1 MRQSRGIMEKVTKV
15 LVKSL
20 IVNILLTLTKFVFGI
35 IYKSKVLVADGI
47 HSLSDLATDV
57 VSIYGSKLSL
67 KPADNEHPYGH
78 GKIEYLTSIVIGAVI
93 LALALSLLGNSLNAK
108 NTIASNMVLYVTIF
122 TILAKYLISRYI
134 LSKGVKYKSNLLI
147 ASGKESRSDVISSAI
162 VIVTYFLSK
171 LSSYSKIFLYSDTIG
186 TFIIGLIIL
195 KTAYRILKENIV
207 SILGEIEQDEEYLDK
222 IREIIL
228 ENSEVVNIEEL
239 NIIKYGHYYQANI
252 TINMD
257 SDVTLEDAVMNEEIF
272 GPIIP
277 VIKYKNMEDIKY
289 YISHHKNP
297 LALYVFSEDENF
309 FEDIINRFSFGGGCV
324 NDTISHVASA
334 YLPFG
339 GIGSSGMGNYHGKA
353 SFDTFTHTK
362 SIVKK
367 STKIDLKLVFPP
379 YKDKIKLIKK
389 VMK

>member
-47 HSLSDLATDV
+47 HSLSDLATDI

-67 KPADNEHPYGH
+67 KPADTEHPYGH
-78 GKIEYLTSIVIGAVI
+78 GKIEYLTSIVVGAVI

-108 NTIASNMVLYVTIF
+108 TTITSNMVLYVTIF

-207 SILGEIEQDEEYLDK
+207 SILGESEQDEEYLDK
-222 IREIIL
+222 IRKIIL

-257 SDVTLEDAVMNEEIF
+257 SDVTLEDARVVSNR
-272 GPIIP
+272 
-277 VIKYKNMEDIKY
+277 IKK
-289 YISHHKNP
+289 
-297 LALYVFSEDENF
+297 
-309 FEDIINRFSFGGGCV
+309 
-324 NDTISHVASA
+324 
-334 YLPFG
+334 
-339 GIGSSGMGNYHGKA
+339 
-353 SFDTFTHTK
+353 
-362 SIVKK
+362 
-367 STKIDLKLVFPP
+367 
-379 YKDKIKLIKK
+379 KLINKK
-389 VMK
+389 TRISYAKISINPYME

>member
-1 MRQSRGIMEKVTKV
+1 MRQSRDIMEKATKV

-20 IVNILLTLTKFVFGI
+20 IVNILLTLTKFVFGL

-108 NTIASNMVLYVTIF
+108 TTIISNMVLYVTIF

-134 LSKGVKYKSNLLI
+134 LSKGVKYKSNLLV

-257 SDVTLEDAVMNEEIF
+257 SDVTLEDACLVSDR
-272 GPIIP
+272 
-277 VIKYKNMEDIKY
+277 IKK
-289 YISHHKNP
+289 
-297 LALYVFSEDENF
+297 
-309 FEDIINRFSFGGGCV
+309 
-324 NDTISHVASA
+324 
-334 YLPFG
+334 
-339 GIGSSGMGNYHGKA
+339 
-353 SFDTFTHTK
+353 
-362 SIVKK
+362 
-367 STKIDLKLVFPP
+367 
-379 YKDKIKLIKK
+379 KLINKK
-389 VMK
+389 TRISYAKISINPYME

>member
-1 MRQSRGIMEKVTKV
+1 MEKATKV

-47 HSLSDLATDV
+47 HSLSDLATDI

-162 VIVTYFLSK
+162 VIITYFLSK

-257 SDVTLEDAVMNEEIF
+257 SDVTLEDACLVSDR
-272 GPIIP
+272 
-277 VIKYKNMEDIKY
+277 IKK
-289 YISHHKNP
+289 
-297 LALYVFSEDENF
+297 
-309 FEDIINRFSFGGGCV
+309 
-324 NDTISHVASA
+324 
-334 YLPFG
+334 
-339 GIGSSGMGNYHGKA
+339 
-353 SFDTFTHTK
+353 
-362 SIVKK
+362 
-367 STKIDLKLVFPP
+367 
-379 YKDKIKLIKK
+379 KLINKK
-389 VMK
+389 TRISYAKISINPYME

>member
-1 MRQSRGIMEKVTKV
+1 MRQSRDIMEKATKV

-20 IVNILLTLTKFVFGI
+20 IVNILLTLTKFVFGL

-47 HSLSDLATDV
+47 HSLSDLATDI

-67 KPADNEHPYGH
+67 KPADTEHPYGH
-78 GKIEYLTSIVIGAVI
+78 GKIEYLTSIVVGAVI

-134 LSKGVKYKSNLLI
+134 LSKGVKYKSNLLV

-162 VIVTYFLSK
+162 VIITYFLSK

-257 SDVTLEDAVMNEEIF
+257 SDVTLEDACLVSNR
-272 GPIIP
+272 
-277 VIKYKNMEDIKY
+277 IKK
-289 YISHHKNP
+289 
-297 LALYVFSEDENF
+297 
-309 FEDIINRFSFGGGCV
+309 
-324 NDTISHVASA
+324 
-334 YLPFG
+334 
-339 GIGSSGMGNYHGKA
+339 
-353 SFDTFTHTK
+353 
-362 SIVKK
+362 
-367 STKIDLKLVFPP
+367 
-379 YKDKIKLIKK
+379 KLINKK
-389 VMK
+389 TRISYAKISINPYME

>member
-20 IVNILLTLTKFVFGI
+20 IVNILLTLTKFVFGL

-134 LSKGVKYKSNLLI
+134 LSKGVKYKSNLLV

-162 VIVTYFLSK
+162 VIITYFLSK

-195 KTAYRILKENIV
+195 KSAYRILKENIV
-207 SILGEIEQDEEYLDK
+207 SILVDIEQDEEYLDK
-222 IREIIL
+222 IRERIL

-257 SDVTLEDAVMNEEIF
+257 SDVTLEDACLVSDR
-272 GPIIP
+272 
-277 VIKYKNMEDIKY
+277 IKK
-289 YISHHKNP
+289 
-297 LALYVFSEDENF
+297 
-309 FEDIINRFSFGGGCV
+309 
-324 NDTISHVASA
+324 
-334 YLPFG
+334 
-339 GIGSSGMGNYHGKA
+339 
-353 SFDTFTHTK
+353 
-362 SIVKK
+362 
-367 STKIDLKLVFPP
+367 
-379 YKDKIKLIKK
+379 KLINQKTRISYAK
-389 VMK
+389 ISINPYME

>member
-1 MRQSRGIMEKVTKV
+1 MEKVTKV

-20 IVNILLTLTKFVFGI
+20 IVNILLTLTKFVFGL

-67 KPADNEHPYGH
+67 KPADTEHPYGH

-134 LSKGVKYKSNLLI
+134 LSKGVKYKSNLLV

-257 SDVTLEDAVMNEEIF
+257 SNVTLEDACLVSNR
-272 GPIIP
+272 
-277 VIKYKNMEDIKY
+277 IKK
-289 YISHHKNP
+289 
-297 LALYVFSEDENF
+297 
-309 FEDIINRFSFGGGCV
+309 
-324 NDTISHVASA
+324 
-334 YLPFG
+334 
-339 GIGSSGMGNYHGKA
+339 
-353 SFDTFTHTK
+353 
-362 SIVKK
+362 
-367 STKIDLKLVFPP
+367 
-379 YKDKIKLIKK
+379 KLINKK
-389 VMK
+389 TRISYAKISINPYME

>member
-47 HSLSDLATDV
+47 HSLSDLATDI

-78 GKIEYLTSIVIGAVI
+78 GKIEYLTSIVVGAVI

-108 NTIASNMVLYVTIF
+108 TTITSNMVLYVTIF

-257 SDVTLEDAVMNEEIF
+257 SDVTLEDACLVSNR
-272 GPIIP
+272 
-277 VIKYKNMEDIKY
+277 IKK
-289 YISHHKNP
+289 
-297 LALYVFSEDENF
+297 
-309 FEDIINRFSFGGGCV
+309 
-324 NDTISHVASA
+324 
-334 YLPFG
+334 
-339 GIGSSGMGNYHGKA
+339 
-353 SFDTFTHTK
+353 
-362 SIVKK
+362 
-367 STKIDLKLVFPP
+367 
-379 YKDKIKLIKK
+379 KLINKK
-389 VMK
+389 TRISYAKISINPYME

>member
-1 MRQSRGIMEKVTKV
+1 MEKVTKV

-134 LSKGVKYKSNLLI
+134 LSKGVKYKSNLLV

-162 VIVTYFLSK
+162 VIITYFLSK

-257 SDVTLEDAVMNEEIF
+257 SDVTLEDACLVSNR
-272 GPIIP
+272 
-277 VIKYKNMEDIKY
+277 IKK
-289 YISHHKNP
+289 
-297 LALYVFSEDENF
+297 
-309 FEDIINRFSFGGGCV
+309 
-324 NDTISHVASA
+324 
-334 YLPFG
+334 
-339 GIGSSGMGNYHGKA
+339 
-353 SFDTFTHTK
+353 
-362 SIVKK
+362 
-367 STKIDLKLVFPP
+367 
-379 YKDKIKLIKK
+379 KLINKK
-389 VMK
+389 TRISYAKISINPYME

>member
-47 HSLSDLATDV
+47 HSLSDLATDI

-67 KPADNEHPYGH
+67 KPADTEHPYGH

-108 NTIASNMVLYVTIF
+108 TTITSNMVLYVTIF

-162 VIVTYFLSK
+162 VIITYFLSK

-207 SILGEIEQDEEYLDK
+207 SILGESEQDEEYLDK

-257 SDVTLEDAVMNEEIF
+257 SNVTLEDARVVSNR
-272 GPIIP
+272 
-277 VIKYKNMEDIKY
+277 IKK
-289 YISHHKNP
+289 
-297 LALYVFSEDENF
+297 
-309 FEDIINRFSFGGGCV
+309 
-324 NDTISHVASA
+324 
-334 YLPFG
+334 
-339 GIGSSGMGNYHGKA
+339 
-353 SFDTFTHTK
+353 
-362 SIVKK
+362 
-367 STKIDLKLVFPP
+367 
-379 YKDKIKLIKK
+379 KLINKK
-389 VMK
+389 TRISYAKISINPYME

>member
-47 HSLSDLATDV
+47 HSLSDLATDI

-93 LALALSLLGNSLNAK
+93 LALALSLLGNSLNTK

-257 SDVTLEDAVMNEEIF
+257 SDVTLEDACLVSDR
-272 GPIIP
+272 
-277 VIKYKNMEDIKY
+277 IKK
-289 YISHHKNP
+289 
-297 LALYVFSEDENF
+297 
-309 FEDIINRFSFGGGCV
+309 
-324 NDTISHVASA
+324 
-334 YLPFG
+334 
-339 GIGSSGMGNYHGKA
+339 
-353 SFDTFTHTK
+353 
-362 SIVKK
+362 
-367 STKIDLKLVFPP
+367 
-379 YKDKIKLIKK
+379 KLINKK
-389 VMK
+389 TRISYAKISINPYME

>member
-1 MRQSRGIMEKVTKV
+1 MRQSRGIMEKATKV

-20 IVNILLTLTKFVFGI
+20 IVNILLTLTKFVFGL

-108 NTIASNMVLYVTIF
+108 TTIISNMVLYVTIF

-257 SDVTLEDAVMNEEIF
+257 SDVTLEDACLVSNR
-272 GPIIP
+272 
-277 VIKYKNMEDIKY
+277 IKK
-289 YISHHKNP
+289 
-297 LALYVFSEDENF
+297 
-309 FEDIINRFSFGGGCV
+309 
-324 NDTISHVASA
+324 
-334 YLPFG
+334 
-339 GIGSSGMGNYHGKA
+339 
-353 SFDTFTHTK
+353 
-362 SIVKK
+362 
-367 STKIDLKLVFPP
+367 
-379 YKDKIKLIKK
+379 KLINKK
-389 VMK
+389 TRISYAKISINPYME

>member
-1 MRQSRGIMEKVTKV
+1 MEKVTKV

-47 HSLSDLATDV
+47 HSLSDLATDI

-67 KPADNEHPYGH
+67 KPADTEHPYGH
-78 GKIEYLTSIVIGAVI
+78 GKIEYLTSIVVGAVI

-134 LSKGVKYKSNLLI
+134 LSKGVKYKSNLLV
-147 ASGKESRSDVISSAI
+147 ASGKESRADVISSAI
-162 VIVTYFLSK
+162 VIITYFLSK

-257 SDVTLEDAVMNEEIF
+257 SDVTLEDACLVSDR
-272 GPIIP
+272 
-277 VIKYKNMEDIKY
+277 IKK
-289 YISHHKNP
+289 
-297 LALYVFSEDENF
+297 
-309 FEDIINRFSFGGGCV
+309 
-324 NDTISHVASA
+324 
-334 YLPFG
+334 
-339 GIGSSGMGNYHGKA
+339 
-353 SFDTFTHTK
+353 
-362 SIVKK
+362 
-367 STKIDLKLVFPP
+367 
-379 YKDKIKLIKK
+379 KLINKK
-389 VMK
+389 TRISYAKISINPYME

>member
-1 MRQSRGIMEKVTKV
+1 MEKVTKV

-67 KPADNEHPYGH
+67 KPADTEHPYGH

-108 NTIASNMVLYVTIF
+108 TTITSNMVLYVTIF

-134 LSKGVKYKSNLLI
+134 LSKGVKYKSNLLV

-171 LSSYSKIFLYSDTIG
+171 LSSYSRIFLYSDTIG

-257 SDVTLEDAVMNEEIF
+257 SDVTLEDACLVSDR
-272 GPIIP
+272 
-277 VIKYKNMEDIKY
+277 IKK
-289 YISHHKNP
+289 
-297 LALYVFSEDENF
+297 
-309 FEDIINRFSFGGGCV
+309 
-324 NDTISHVASA
+324 
-334 YLPFG
+334 
-339 GIGSSGMGNYHGKA
+339 
-353 SFDTFTHTK
+353 
-362 SIVKK
+362 
-367 STKIDLKLVFPP
+367 
-379 YKDKIKLIKK
+379 KLINKK
-389 VMK
+389 TRISYAKISINPYME

>member
-1 MRQSRGIMEKVTKV
+1 MEKVTKV

-20 IVNILLTLTKFVFGI
+20 IVNVLLTLTKFVFGL

-47 HSLSDLATDV
+47 HSLSDLATDI

-134 LSKGVKYKSNLLI
+134 LSKGVKYKSNLLV
-147 ASGKESRSDVISSAI
+147 ASGKESRADVISSAI

-257 SDVTLEDAVMNEEIF
+257 SDVTLEDACLVSDR
-272 GPIIP
+272 
-277 VIKYKNMEDIKY
+277 IKK
-289 YISHHKNP
+289 
-297 LALYVFSEDENF
+297 
-309 FEDIINRFSFGGGCV
+309 
-324 NDTISHVASA
+324 
-334 YLPFG
+334 
-339 GIGSSGMGNYHGKA
+339 
-353 SFDTFTHTK
+353 
-362 SIVKK
+362 
-367 STKIDLKLVFPP
+367 
-379 YKDKIKLIKK
+379 KLINKK
-389 VMK
+389 TRISYAKISINPYME

>member
-1 MRQSRGIMEKVTKV
+1 MEKVTKV

-20 IVNILLTLTKFVFGI
+20 IVNILLTLTKFVFGL

-47 HSLSDLATDV
+47 HSLSDLATDI

-67 KPADNEHPYGH
+67 KPADTEHPYGH

-162 VIVTYFLSK
+162 VIITYFLSK

-257 SDVTLEDAVMNEEIF
+257 SNVTLEDACLVSDR
-272 GPIIP
+272 
-277 VIKYKNMEDIKY
+277 IKK
-289 YISHHKNP
+289 
-297 LALYVFSEDENF
+297 
-309 FEDIINRFSFGGGCV
+309 
-324 NDTISHVASA
+324 
-334 YLPFG
+334 
-339 GIGSSGMGNYHGKA
+339 
-353 SFDTFTHTK
+353 
-362 SIVKK
+362 
-367 STKIDLKLVFPP
+367 
-379 YKDKIKLIKK
+379 KLINKK
-389 VMK
+389 TRISYAKISINPYME

>member
-1 MRQSRGIMEKVTKV
+1 MEKVTKV

-20 IVNILLTLTKFVFGI
+20 IVNILLTLTKFVFGL

-47 HSLSDLATDV
+47 HSLSDLATDI

-67 KPADNEHPYGH
+67 KPADTEHPYGH

-108 NTIASNMVLYVTIF
+108 TTITSNMVLYVTIF

-257 SDVTLEDAVMNEEIF
+257 SDVTLEDACLVSDR
-272 GPIIP
+272 
-277 VIKYKNMEDIKY
+277 IKK
-289 YISHHKNP
+289 
-297 LALYVFSEDENF
+297 
-309 FEDIINRFSFGGGCV
+309 
-324 NDTISHVASA
+324 
-334 YLPFG
+334 
-339 GIGSSGMGNYHGKA
+339 
-353 SFDTFTHTK
+353 
-362 SIVKK
+362 
-367 STKIDLKLVFPP
+367 
-379 YKDKIKLIKK
+379 KLINKK
-389 VMK
+389 TRISYAKISINPYME

>member
-1 MRQSRGIMEKVTKV
+1 MEKATKV

-20 IVNILLTLTKFVFGI
+20 IVNILLTLTKFVFGL

-134 LSKGVKYKSNLLI
+134 LSKGVKYKSNLLV
-147 ASGKESRSDVISSAI
+147 ASGKESRADVISSAI

-257 SDVTLEDAVMNEEIF
+257 SDVTLEDACLVSDR
-272 GPIIP
+272 
-277 VIKYKNMEDIKY
+277 IKK
-289 YISHHKNP
+289 
-297 LALYVFSEDENF
+297 
-309 FEDIINRFSFGGGCV
+309 
-324 NDTISHVASA
+324 
-334 YLPFG
+334 
-339 GIGSSGMGNYHGKA
+339 
-353 SFDTFTHTK
+353 
-362 SIVKK
+362 
-367 STKIDLKLVFPP
+367 
-379 YKDKIKLIKK
+379 KLINKK
-389 VMK
+389 TRISYAKISINPYME

>member
-108 NTIASNMVLYVTIF
+108 NTIASNMVLYATIF

-134 LSKGVKYKSNLLI
+134 LSKGVKYKSNLLV

-257 SDVTLEDAVMNEEIF
+257 SNVTLEDARVVSNR
-272 GPIIP
+272 
-277 VIKYKNMEDIKY
+277 IKK
-289 YISHHKNP
+289 
-297 LALYVFSEDENF
+297 
-309 FEDIINRFSFGGGCV
+309 
-324 NDTISHVASA
+324 
-334 YLPFG
+334 
-339 GIGSSGMGNYHGKA
+339 
-353 SFDTFTHTK
+353 
-362 SIVKK
+362 
-367 STKIDLKLVFPP
+367 
-379 YKDKIKLIKK
+379 KLINKK
-389 VMK
+389 TRISYAKISINPYME

>member
-1 MRQSRGIMEKVTKV
+1 MEKVTKV

-47 HSLSDLATDV
+47 HSLSDLATDI

-67 KPADNEHPYGH
+67 KPADTEHPYGH

-134 LSKGVKYKSNLLI
+134 LSKGVKYKSNLLV

-257 SDVTLEDAVMNEEIF
+257 SDVTLEEACLVSNR
-272 GPIIP
+272 
-277 VIKYKNMEDIKY
+277 IKK
-289 YISHHKNP
+289 
-297 LALYVFSEDENF
+297 
-309 FEDIINRFSFGGGCV
+309 
-324 NDTISHVASA
+324 
-334 YLPFG
+334 
-339 GIGSSGMGNYHGKA
+339 
-353 SFDTFTHTK
+353 
-362 SIVKK
+362 
-367 STKIDLKLVFPP
+367 
-379 YKDKIKLIKK
+379 KLINKK
-389 VMK
+389 TRISYAKISINPYME

>member
-1 MRQSRGIMEKVTKV
+1 MRQSRDIMEKVTKV

-20 IVNILLTLTKFVFGI
+20 IVNILLTLTKFVFGL

-108 NTIASNMVLYVTIF
+108 TTITSNMVLYVTIF

-134 LSKGVKYKSNLLI
+134 LSKGVKYKSNLLV
-147 ASGKESRSDVISSAI
+147 ASGKESRADVISSAI

-207 SILGEIEQDEEYLDK
+207 SILGEIEQDEDYLDK

-257 SDVTLEDAVMNEEIF
+257 SDVTLEDACLVSDR
-272 GPIIP
+272 
-277 VIKYKNMEDIKY
+277 IKK
-289 YISHHKNP
+289 
-297 LALYVFSEDENF
+297 
-309 FEDIINRFSFGGGCV
+309 
-324 NDTISHVASA
+324 
-334 YLPFG
+334 
-339 GIGSSGMGNYHGKA
+339 
-353 SFDTFTHTK
+353 
-362 SIVKK
+362 
-367 STKIDLKLVFPP
+367 
-379 YKDKIKLIKK
+379 KLINKK
-389 VMK
+389 TRISYAKISINPYME

>member
-1 MRQSRGIMEKVTKV
+1 MEKMTKV

-134 LSKGVKYKSNLLI
+134 LSKGVKYKSNLLV
-147 ASGKESRSDVISSAI
+147 ASGKESRADVISSAI
-162 VIVTYFLSK
+162 VIITYFLSK

-257 SDVTLEDAVMNEEIF
+257 SDVTLEDACLVSDR
-272 GPIIP
+272 
-277 VIKYKNMEDIKY
+277 IKK
-289 YISHHKNP
+289 
-297 LALYVFSEDENF
+297 
-309 FEDIINRFSFGGGCV
+309 
-324 NDTISHVASA
+324 
-334 YLPFG
+334 
-339 GIGSSGMGNYHGKA
+339 
-353 SFDTFTHTK
+353 
-362 SIVKK
+362 
-367 STKIDLKLVFPP
+367 
-379 YKDKIKLIKK
+379 KLINKK
-389 VMK
+389 TRISYAKISINPYME

>member
-1 MRQSRGIMEKVTKV
+1 MRQSRDIMEKVTKV

-108 NTIASNMVLYVTIF
+108 TTIISNMVLYVTIF

-134 LSKGVKYKSNLLI
+134 LSKGVKYKSNLLV

-257 SDVTLEDAVMNEEIF
+257 SNVTLEDACLVSNR
-272 GPIIP
+272 
-277 VIKYKNMEDIKY
+277 IKK
-289 YISHHKNP
+289 
-297 LALYVFSEDENF
+297 
-309 FEDIINRFSFGGGCV
+309 
-324 NDTISHVASA
+324 
-334 YLPFG
+334 
-339 GIGSSGMGNYHGKA
+339 
-353 SFDTFTHTK
+353 
-362 SIVKK
+362 
-367 STKIDLKLVFPP
+367 
-379 YKDKIKLIKK
+379 KLINKK
-389 VMK
+389 TRISYAKISINPYME

>member
-1 MRQSRGIMEKVTKV
+1 MEKVTKV

-20 IVNILLTLTKFVFGI
+20 IVNILLTLTKFVFGL

-108 NTIASNMVLYVTIF
+108 TTITSNMVLYVTIF

-162 VIVTYFLSK
+162 VIITYFLSK

-257 SDVTLEDAVMNEEIF
+257 SNVTLEDARVVSNR
-272 GPIIP
+272 
-277 VIKYKNMEDIKY
+277 IKK
-289 YISHHKNP
+289 
-297 LALYVFSEDENF
+297 
-309 FEDIINRFSFGGGCV
+309 
-324 NDTISHVASA
+324 
-334 YLPFG
+334 
-339 GIGSSGMGNYHGKA
+339 
-353 SFDTFTHTK
+353 
-362 SIVKK
+362 
-367 STKIDLKLVFPP
+367 
-379 YKDKIKLIKK
+379 KLINKK
-389 VMK
+389 TRISYAKISINPYME

>member
-47 HSLSDLATDV
+47 HSLSDLATDI

-108 NTIASNMVLYVTIF
+108 TTIISNMVLYVTIF

-257 SDVTLEDAVMNEEIF
+257 SDVTLEDACLVSDR
-272 GPIIP
+272 
-277 VIKYKNMEDIKY
+277 IKK
-289 YISHHKNP
+289 
-297 LALYVFSEDENF
+297 
-309 FEDIINRFSFGGGCV
+309 
-324 NDTISHVASA
+324 
-334 YLPFG
+334 
-339 GIGSSGMGNYHGKA
+339 
-353 SFDTFTHTK
+353 
-362 SIVKK
+362 
-367 STKIDLKLVFPP
+367 
-379 YKDKIKLIKK
+379 KLINKK
-389 VMK
+389 TRISYAKISINPYME

>member
-47 HSLSDLATDV
+47 HSLSDLATDI

-67 KPADNEHPYGH
+67 KPADTEHPYGH

-134 LSKGVKYKSNLLI
+134 LSKGVKYKSNLLV

-257 SDVTLEDAVMNEEIF
+257 SDVTLEDACLVSDR
-272 GPIIP
+272 
-277 VIKYKNMEDIKY
+277 IKK
-289 YISHHKNP
+289 
-297 LALYVFSEDENF
+297 
-309 FEDIINRFSFGGGCV
+309 
-324 NDTISHVASA
+324 
-334 YLPFG
+334 
-339 GIGSSGMGNYHGKA
+339 
-353 SFDTFTHTK
+353 
-362 SIVKK
+362 
-367 STKIDLKLVFPP
+367 
-379 YKDKIKLIKK
+379 KLINKK
-389 VMK
+389 TRISYAKISINPYME

>member
-1 MRQSRGIMEKVTKV
+1 MGKVTKV

-20 IVNILLTLTKFVFGI
+20 IVNILLTLTKFVFGL

-257 SDVTLEDAVMNEEIF
+257 SDVTLEDACLVSDR
-272 GPIIP
+272 
-277 VIKYKNMEDIKY
+277 IKK
-289 YISHHKNP
+289 
-297 LALYVFSEDENF
+297 
-309 FEDIINRFSFGGGCV
+309 
-324 NDTISHVASA
+324 
-334 YLPFG
+334 
-339 GIGSSGMGNYHGKA
+339 
-353 SFDTFTHTK
+353 
-362 SIVKK
+362 
-367 STKIDLKLVFPP
+367 
-379 YKDKIKLIKK
+379 KLINKK
-389 VMK
+389 TRISYAKISINPYME

>member
-1 MRQSRGIMEKVTKV
+1 MEKVTKV

-20 IVNILLTLTKFVFGI
+20 IVNILLTLTKFVFGL

-47 HSLSDLATDV
+47 HSLSDLATDI

-67 KPADNEHPYGH
+67 KPADTEHPYGH

-134 LSKGVKYKSNLLI
+134 LSKGVKYKSNLLV
-147 ASGKESRSDVISSAI
+147 ASGKESRADVISSAI

-257 SDVTLEDAVMNEEIF
+257 SNVTLEDARVVSNR
-272 GPIIP
+272 
-277 VIKYKNMEDIKY
+277 IKK
-289 YISHHKNP
+289 
-297 LALYVFSEDENF
+297 
-309 FEDIINRFSFGGGCV
+309 
-324 NDTISHVASA
+324 
-334 YLPFG
+334 
-339 GIGSSGMGNYHGKA
+339 
-353 SFDTFTHTK
+353 
-362 SIVKK
+362 
-367 STKIDLKLVFPP
+367 
-379 YKDKIKLIKK
+379 KLINKK
-389 VMK
+389 TRISYAKISINPYME

>member
-134 LSKGVKYKSNLLI
+134 LSKGVKYKSNLLV

-207 SILGEIEQDEEYLDK
+207 SILGESEQDEEYLDK
-222 IREIIL
+222 IRKIIL

-257 SDVTLEDAVMNEEIF
+257 SDVTLEDACLVSDR
-272 GPIIP
+272 
-277 VIKYKNMEDIKY
+277 IKK
-289 YISHHKNP
+289 
-297 LALYVFSEDENF
+297 
-309 FEDIINRFSFGGGCV
+309 
-324 NDTISHVASA
+324 
-334 YLPFG
+334 
-339 GIGSSGMGNYHGKA
+339 
-353 SFDTFTHTK
+353 
-362 SIVKK
+362 
-367 STKIDLKLVFPP
+367 
-379 YKDKIKLIKK
+379 KLINKK
-389 VMK
+389 TRISYAKISINPYME

>member
-134 LSKGVKYKSNLLI
+134 LSKGVKYKSNLLV

-162 VIVTYFLSK
+162 VIITYFLSK

-257 SDVTLEDAVMNEEIF
+257 SDVTLEDACLVSDR
-272 GPIIP
+272 
-277 VIKYKNMEDIKY
+277 IKK
-289 YISHHKNP
+289 
-297 LALYVFSEDENF
+297 
-309 FEDIINRFSFGGGCV
+309 
-324 NDTISHVASA
+324 
-334 YLPFG
+334 
-339 GIGSSGMGNYHGKA
+339 
-353 SFDTFTHTK
+353 
-362 SIVKK
+362 
-367 STKIDLKLVFPP
+367 
-379 YKDKIKLIKK
+379 KLINKK
-389 VMK
+389 TRISYAKISINPYME

>member
-1 MRQSRGIMEKVTKV
+1 MEKVTKV

-47 HSLSDLATDV
+47 HSLSDLATDI

-67 KPADNEHPYGH
+67 KPADTEHPYGH

-108 NTIASNMVLYVTIF
+108 TTITSNMVLYVTIF

-207 SILGEIEQDEEYLDK
+207 SILGESEQDEEYLDK
-222 IREIIL
+222 IRKIIL

-257 SDVTLEDAVMNEEIF
+257 SNVTLEDARVVSNR
-272 GPIIP
+272 
-277 VIKYKNMEDIKY
+277 IKK
-289 YISHHKNP
+289 
-297 LALYVFSEDENF
+297 
-309 FEDIINRFSFGGGCV
+309 
-324 NDTISHVASA
+324 
-334 YLPFG
+334 
-339 GIGSSGMGNYHGKA
+339 
-353 SFDTFTHTK
+353 
-362 SIVKK
+362 
-367 STKIDLKLVFPP
+367 
-379 YKDKIKLIKK
+379 KLINKK
-389 VMK
+389 TRISYAKISINPYME

>member
-1 MRQSRGIMEKVTKV
+1 MRQSRGIMEKATKV

-134 LSKGVKYKSNLLI
+134 LSKGVKYKSNLLV
-147 ASGKESRSDVISSAI
+147 ASGKESRADVISSAI
-162 VIVTYFLSK
+162 VIITYFLSK

-257 SDVTLEDAVMNEEIF
+257 SDVTLEDACLVSDR
-272 GPIIP
+272 
-277 VIKYKNMEDIKY
+277 IKK
-289 YISHHKNP
+289 
-297 LALYVFSEDENF
+297 
-309 FEDIINRFSFGGGCV
+309 
-324 NDTISHVASA
+324 
-334 YLPFG
+334 
-339 GIGSSGMGNYHGKA
+339 
-353 SFDTFTHTK
+353 
-362 SIVKK
+362 
-367 STKIDLKLVFPP
+367 
-379 YKDKIKLIKK
+379 KLINKK
-389 VMK
+389 TRISYAKISINPYME

>member
-1 MRQSRGIMEKVTKV
+1 MEKVTKV

-67 KPADNEHPYGH
+67 KPADTEHPYGH

-162 VIVTYFLSK
+162 VIITYFLSK
-171 LSSYSKIFLYSDTIG
+171 LSYYSKIFLYSDTIG
-186 TFIIGLIIL
+186 TFIISLIIL

-207 SILGEIEQDEEYLDK
+207 SILGESEQDEEYLDK

-257 SDVTLEDAVMNEEIF
+257 SNVTLEDACLVSDR
-272 GPIIP
+272 
-277 VIKYKNMEDIKY
+277 IKK
-289 YISHHKNP
+289 
-297 LALYVFSEDENF
+297 
-309 FEDIINRFSFGGGCV
+309 
-324 NDTISHVASA
+324 
-334 YLPFG
+334 
-339 GIGSSGMGNYHGKA
+339 
-353 SFDTFTHTK
+353 
-362 SIVKK
+362 
-367 STKIDLKLVFPP
+367 
-379 YKDKIKLIKK
+379 KLINKK
-389 VMK
+389 TRISYAKISINPYME

>member
-134 LSKGVKYKSNLLI
+134 LSKGVKYKSNLLV
-147 ASGKESRSDVISSAI
+147 ASGKESRADVISSAI

-257 SDVTLEDAVMNEEIF
+257 SDVTLEDACLVSDR
-272 GPIIP
+272 
-277 VIKYKNMEDIKY
+277 IKK
-289 YISHHKNP
+289 
-297 LALYVFSEDENF
+297 
-309 FEDIINRFSFGGGCV
+309 
-324 NDTISHVASA
+324 
-334 YLPFG
+334 
-339 GIGSSGMGNYHGKA
+339 
-353 SFDTFTHTK
+353 
-362 SIVKK
+362 
-367 STKIDLKLVFPP
+367 
-379 YKDKIKLIKK
+379 KLINKK
-389 VMK
+389 TRISYAKISINPYME

>member
-1 MRQSRGIMEKVTKV
+1 MEKVTKV

-20 IVNILLTLTKFVFGI
+20 IVNILLTLTKFVFGL

-147 ASGKESRSDVISSAI
+147 ASGKESRADVISSAI
-162 VIVTYFLSK
+162 VIITYFLSK

-207 SILGEIEQDEEYLDK
+207 SILGESEQDEEYLDK

-257 SDVTLEDAVMNEEIF
+257 SDVTLEDACLVSDR
-272 GPIIP
+272 
-277 VIKYKNMEDIKY
+277 IKK
-289 YISHHKNP
+289 
-297 LALYVFSEDENF
+297 
-309 FEDIINRFSFGGGCV
+309 
-324 NDTISHVASA
+324 
-334 YLPFG
+334 
-339 GIGSSGMGNYHGKA
+339 
-353 SFDTFTHTK
+353 
-362 SIVKK
+362 
-367 STKIDLKLVFPP
+367 
-379 YKDKIKLIKK
+379 KLINKK
-389 VMK
+389 TRISYAKISINPYME

>member
-1 MRQSRGIMEKVTKV
+1 MEKVTKV

-78 GKIEYLTSIVIGAVI
+78 GKIEYLTSIVIGAVV

-134 LSKGVKYKSNLLI
+134 LSKGVKYKSNLLV

-257 SDVTLEDAVMNEEIF
+257 SDVTLEDACLVSDR
-272 GPIIP
+272 
-277 VIKYKNMEDIKY
+277 IKK
-289 YISHHKNP
+289 
-297 LALYVFSEDENF
+297 
-309 FEDIINRFSFGGGCV
+309 
-324 NDTISHVASA
+324 
-334 YLPFG
+334 
-339 GIGSSGMGNYHGKA
+339 
-353 SFDTFTHTK
+353 
-362 SIVKK
+362 
-367 STKIDLKLVFPP
+367 
-379 YKDKIKLIKK
+379 KLINKK
-389 VMK
+389 TRISYAKISINPYME

>member
-1 MRQSRGIMEKVTKV
+1 MEKVTKV

-134 LSKGVKYKSNLLI
+134 LSKGVKYKSNLLV

-257 SDVTLEDAVMNEEIF
+257 SNVTLEDARVVSNR
-272 GPIIP
+272 
-277 VIKYKNMEDIKY
+277 IKK
-289 YISHHKNP
+289 
-297 LALYVFSEDENF
+297 
-309 FEDIINRFSFGGGCV
+309 
-324 NDTISHVASA
+324 
-334 YLPFG
+334 
-339 GIGSSGMGNYHGKA
+339 
-353 SFDTFTHTK
+353 
-362 SIVKK
+362 
-367 STKIDLKLVFPP
+367 
-379 YKDKIKLIKK
+379 KLINKK
-389 VMK
+389 TRISYAKISINPYME

>member
-108 NTIASNMVLYVTIF
+108 TTITSNMVLYVTIF

-162 VIVTYFLSK
+162 VIITYFLSK

-257 SDVTLEDAVMNEEIF
+257 SDVTLEDACLVSDR
-272 GPIIP
+272 
-277 VIKYKNMEDIKY
+277 IKK
-289 YISHHKNP
+289 
-297 LALYVFSEDENF
+297 
-309 FEDIINRFSFGGGCV
+309 
-324 NDTISHVASA
+324 
-334 YLPFG
+334 
-339 GIGSSGMGNYHGKA
+339 
-353 SFDTFTHTK
+353 
-362 SIVKK
+362 
-367 STKIDLKLVFPP
+367 
-379 YKDKIKLIKK
+379 KLINKK
-389 VMK
+389 TRISYAKISINPYME

>member
-1 MRQSRGIMEKVTKV
+1 MRQSRDIMEKATKV

-20 IVNILLTLTKFVFGI
+20 IVNILLTLTKFVFGL

-47 HSLSDLATDV
+47 HSLSDLATDI

-67 KPADNEHPYGH
+67 KPADTVHPYGH

-108 NTIASNMVLYVTIF
+108 TTITSNMVLYVTIF

-207 SILGEIEQDEEYLDK
+207 SILGESEQDEEYLDK
-222 IREIIL
+222 IRKIIL

-257 SDVTLEDAVMNEEIF
+257 SNVTLEDARVVSNR
-272 GPIIP
+272 
-277 VIKYKNMEDIKY
+277 IKK
-289 YISHHKNP
+289 
-297 LALYVFSEDENF
+297 
-309 FEDIINRFSFGGGCV
+309 
-324 NDTISHVASA
+324 
-334 YLPFG
+334 
-339 GIGSSGMGNYHGKA
+339 
-353 SFDTFTHTK
+353 
-362 SIVKK
+362 
-367 STKIDLKLVFPP
+367 
-379 YKDKIKLIKK
+379 KLINKK
-389 VMK
+389 TRISYAKISINPYME

>member
-1 MRQSRGIMEKVTKV
+1 MRQSRDIMEKVTKV

-20 IVNILLTLTKFVFGI
+20 IVNVLLTLTKFVFGL

-47 HSLSDLATDV
+47 HSLSDLATDI

-67 KPADNEHPYGH
+67 KPADTEHPYGH

-108 NTIASNMVLYVTIF
+108 TTITSNMVLYVTIF

-207 SILGEIEQDEEYLDK
+207 SILGESEQDEEYLDK
-222 IREIIL
+222 IRKIIL

-257 SDVTLEDAVMNEEIF
+257 SDVTLEDACLVSDR
-272 GPIIP
+272 
-277 VIKYKNMEDIKY
+277 IKK
-289 YISHHKNP
+289 
-297 LALYVFSEDENF
+297 
-309 FEDIINRFSFGGGCV
+309 
-324 NDTISHVASA
+324 
-334 YLPFG
+334 
-339 GIGSSGMGNYHGKA
+339 
-353 SFDTFTHTK
+353 
-362 SIVKK
+362 
-367 STKIDLKLVFPP
+367 
-379 YKDKIKLIKK
+379 KLINKK
-389 VMK
+389 TRISYAKISINPYME